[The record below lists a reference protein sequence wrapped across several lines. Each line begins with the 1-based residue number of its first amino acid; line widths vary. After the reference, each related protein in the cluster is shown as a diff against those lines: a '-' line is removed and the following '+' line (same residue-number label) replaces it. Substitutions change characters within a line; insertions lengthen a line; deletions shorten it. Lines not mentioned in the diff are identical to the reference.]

1 MKGERFVWRKKGE
14 PREFVKFTL
23 RVNPEIYEKFRYVS
37 GYNGRSINSELEI
50 LMRLHVEKFEKA
62 IGKIALEE

>member
-1 MKGERFVWRKKGE
+1 MGRKKGE

-37 GYNGRSINSELEI
+37 GYSGRSINSELEI
-50 LMRLHVEKFEKA
+50 LMRRHVEKFDKA
-62 IGKIALEE
+62 MGKLTLEE

>member
-1 MKGERFVWRKKGE
+1 MGRKKGE

-23 RVNPEIYEKFRYVS
+23 RVNPETYEKFRYVS

-50 LMRLHVEKFEKA
+50 LMRLHVEKFEKS
-62 IGKIALEE
+62 ISKITLDE